1 MMKGQMKFNR
11 HSKLWY
17 RGIGLEQ
24 LSITNFSCSDEISV
38 FASISV
44 FCPPQNQQ
52 KIKARRSVD
61 FTISDRMNK
70 NILEARIKVG
80 KDNTEIKV
88 ESCGIDKVFD
98 LLKENEGEGNGI

>member
-1 MMKGQMKFNR
+1 MKFNK

-24 LSITNFSCSDEISV
+24 LSITNFSCSDEIGV

-52 KIKARRSVD
+52 KIKARQSID

-70 NILEARIKVG
+70 NILRARIEVEKN
-80 KDNTEIKV
+80 NTGIEI

-98 LLKENEGEGNGI
+98 LLKENDGGNNGV

>member
-1 MMKGQMKFNR
+1 MKLSK

-24 LSITNFSCSDEISV
+24 LSITSFSCSDEIGV

-52 KIKARRSVD
+52 KIKARQSIG
-61 FTISDRMNK
+61 FTISDRLNK
-70 NILEARIKVG
+70 NILRARIEVG
-80 KDNTEIKV
+80 KNNTEIEV
-88 ESCGIDKVFD
+88 ESGGIDKVFD
-98 LLKENEGEGNGI
+98 LLKENEGGNNEI

>member
-1 MMKGQMKFNR
+1 MKFNK

-24 LSITNFSCSDEISV
+24 LSITNFSCSDEIGV

-52 KIKARRSVD
+52 KVKAKQSID
-61 FTISDRMNK
+61 FTISSRGNK
-70 NILEARIKVG
+70 NILKARIKV
-80 KDNTEIKV
+80 KKNNTEIEV
-88 ESCGIDKVFD
+88 EGCGIDKVFD
-98 LLKENEGEGNGI
+98 LLKENDGGSSGV

>member
-1 MMKGQMKFNR
+1 MKFNR

-52 KIKARRSVD
+52 KIKARRSID
-61 FTISDRMNK
+61 FTISDRMDK
-70 NILEARIKVG
+70 NILEARIKVE
-80 KDNTEIKV
+80 KDSMGVEI

-98 LLKENEGEGNGI
+98 LLKENDGGGNGI